1 MGLIGSRF
9 KFKQG
14 KEMNISIFGQGNP
27 GRGAMQFSIGKKIL
41 MLSVAAMLPFLILAV
56 VLLVSMTNYSRTYDK
71 IVSNMTIANNYN
83 LNFKEEMDES
93 LYKLV
98 VGYVDYENI
107 REDGTLKDP
116 YMLIG
121 ELRMDF
127 GRLMDITTE
136 PESRG
141 WLESLIRNI
150 DTLQKRVDDILDN
163 VRIGG
168 RYDKNIEELDNK
180 IYILTELI
188 QENIQYYIYY
198 QTKSMEEVTE
208 NLHRQIL
215 NFIIICGFL
224 VVILVAFTIAMA
236 FVVTGGILRPVKAL
250 HEATQKIG
258 AGDFGTRA
266 SVGSGDEIESLSHS
280 FNDMAE
286 KMQALIQKTKEDEQ
300 RMRWLDLRLL
310 QEQIN
315 PHFLYNTLDTI
326 VWLIE
331 GNQEEE
337 AVEMVVALSD
347 FFRLVLSKGRELI
360 SLKEE
365 KEHIS
370 SYLEI
375 QAVRYRDILEYDIR
389 IDPLLYDYQILKL
402 TLQPLVENALYHGI
416 KYKRAKGHIHITGKK
431 EGENLR
437 LTVSDNGVGMDPED
451 LQQLRED
458 MERPCKEADKG
469 FGLANVNERIHIH
482 FGPEYGMKIQSEKG
496 KGTRVE
502 LTIPAI
508 KKDIAVQKG

>member
-1 MGLIGSRF
+1 
-9 KFKQG
+9 
-14 KEMNISIFGQGNP
+14 
-27 GRGAMQFSIGKKIL
+27 
-41 MLSVAAMLPFLILAV
+41 
-56 VLLVSMTNYSRTYDK
+56 
-71 IVSNMTIANNYN
+71 
-83 LNFKEEMDES
+83 
-93 LYKLV
+93 
-98 VGYVDYENI
+98 
-107 REDGTLKDP
+107 
-116 YMLIG
+116 
-121 ELRMDF
+121 
-127 GRLMDITTE
+127 
-136 PESRG
+136 
-141 WLESLIRNI
+141 
-150 DTLQKRVDDILDN
+150 
-163 VRIGG
+163 
-168 RYDKNIEELDNK
+168 
-180 IYILTELI
+180 
-188 QENIQYYIYY
+188 
-198 QTKSMEEVTE
+198 
-208 NLHRQIL
+208 
-215 NFIIICGFL
+215 
-224 VVILVAFTIAMA
+224 
-236 FVVTGGILRPVKAL
+236 
-250 HEATQKIG
+250 
-258 AGDFGTRA
+258 
-266 SVGSGDEIESLSHS
+266 
-280 FNDMAE
+280 
-286 KMQALIQKTKEDEQ
+286 
-300 RMRWLDLRLL
+300 MRWLDLRLL

-331 GNQEEE
+331 GNQEEA

>member
-1 MGLIGSRF
+1 
-9 KFKQG
+9 
-14 KEMNISIFGQGNP
+14 MNSFTAGNAA
-27 GRGAMQFSIGKKIL
+27 RDTVQFSIGKKIL
-41 MLSVAAMLPFLILAV
+41 MLATAAMLPFLILSV
-56 VLLVSMTNYSRTYDK
+56 VLLVSMSNYSRTYDK
-71 IVSNMTIANNYN
+71 LVSNMTIANNYN

-98 VGYVDYENI
+98 VGYVDYEHI
-107 REDGTLKDP
+107 HEDETLKDP
-116 YMLIG
+116 YLLIG
-121 ELRMDF
+121 ELRTDF
-127 GRLMDITTE
+127 ERLVDITTE
-136 PESRG
+136 SESRE

-150 DTLQKRVDDILDN
+150 DTLEKRVDDILEN
-163 VRIGG
+163 IRIGG
-168 RYDKNIEELDNK
+168 QYDKNIEELDNN

-198 QTKSMEEVTE
+198 QTKSMETVTG
-208 NLHRQIL
+208 NLHRQIR
-215 NFIIICGFL
+215 NFIIICGLL
-224 VVILVAFTIAMA
+224 VVILVASTIAMT

-250 HEATQKIG
+250 NEATQKIG
-258 AGDFGTRA
+258 AGDFDTRA
-266 SVGSGDEIESLSHS
+266 SVDSGDEIESLSHS

-331 GNQEEE
+331 GNQEEK

-375 QAVRYRDILEYDIR
+375 QGVRYRDILEYEIQ

-416 KYKRAKGHIHITGKK
+416 KYKRAKGYILITGKK
-431 EGENLR
+431 KGDDLR
-437 LTVSDNGVGMDPED
+437 LAVSDNGVGMSPAE
-451 LQQLRED
+451 LEQLRRD
-458 MERPCKEADKG
+458 IERPCGEADKG

-482 FGPEYGMKIQSEKG
+482 FGAEYGMKIQSEKG
-496 KGTRVE
+496 TGTKVE

-508 KKDIAVQKG
+508 KKKGAAGKT

>member
-1 MGLIGSRF
+1 
-9 KFKQG
+9 
-14 KEMNISIFGQGNP
+14 
-27 GRGAMQFSIGKKIL
+27 
-41 MLSVAAMLPFLILAV
+41 MLPFLILAV

-168 RYDKNIEELDNK
+168 RYDKNIEELYNN

-215 NFIIICGFL
+215 NFIIICGLL

-331 GNQEEE
+331 GNQEEA

-370 SYLEI
+370 SYLESR
-375 QAVRYRDILEYDIR
+375 QYA
-389 IDPLLYDYQILKL
+389 
-402 TLQPLVENALYHGI
+402 TGI
-416 KYKRAKGHIHITGKK
+416 SWSMTSG
-431 EGENLR
+431 
-437 LTVSDNGVGMDPED
+437 
-451 LQQLRED
+451 
-458 MERPCKEADKG
+458 
-469 FGLANVNERIHIH
+469 
-482 FGPEYGMKIQSEKG
+482 
-496 KGTRVE
+496 
-502 LTIPAI
+502 
-508 KKDIAVQKG
+508 

>member
-1 MGLIGSRF
+1 
-9 KFKQG
+9 
-14 KEMNISIFGQGNP
+14 MNISIFTPKSP
-27 GRGAMQFSIGKKIL
+27 GRDGVQFSIGKKIL
-41 MLSVAAMLPFLILAV
+41 LLSVAAMLPFLVLAV

-98 VGYVDYENI
+98 VGYVDYEDI
-107 REDGTLKDP
+107 HEDGTLKDP

-121 ELRMDF
+121 ELRTDF
-127 GRLMDITTE
+127 GRLVDITTE

-168 RYDKNIEELDNK
+168 QYDRNIEELDNN

-198 QTKSMEEVTE
+198 QTKSMEVVTE
-208 NLHRQIL
+208 NLHHQIL
-215 NFIIICGFL
+215 NFIIICGLL
-224 VVILVAFTIAMA
+224 VVILVASTIAMA
-236 FVVTGGILRPVKAL
+236 FVVTGGILRPVKVL
-250 HEATQKIG
+250 NEATKKIG
-258 AGDFGTRA
+258 AGDFAARA

-375 QAVRYRDILEYDIR
+375 QAVRYRDILEYEIR

-431 EGENLR
+431 EGDNLR
-437 LTVSDNGVGMDPED
+437 LIVSDNGVGMDPED
-451 LQQLRED
+451 LQQLRKD
-458 MERPCKEADKG
+458 IERPCGEADKG

-482 FGPEYGMKIQSEKG
+482 FGFEYGMEIRSEKG
-496 KGTRVE
+496 MGTRVE

-508 KKDIAVQKG
+508 KKSRGGEGKG